1 MNSVYSIYPPL
12 TTEELDKVSSG
23 LSSIQSNMQRYQELI
38 HTKRKE
44 TMEETMQNLGM
55 MNTQDEKLQ
64 NAEEVTFRDN
74 RYQNYNICM

>member
-1 MNSVYSIYPPL
+1 M
-12 TTEELDKVSSG
+12 SSG

-55 MNTQDEKLQ
+55 MNTHDEKLQ
-64 NAEEVTFRDN
+64 NAEEVTF
-74 RYQNYNICM
+74 C